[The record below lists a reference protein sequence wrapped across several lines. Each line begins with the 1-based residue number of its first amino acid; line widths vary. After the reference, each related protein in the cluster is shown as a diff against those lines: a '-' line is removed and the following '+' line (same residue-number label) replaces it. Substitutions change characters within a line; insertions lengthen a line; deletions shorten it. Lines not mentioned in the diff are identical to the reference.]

1 MAMRILWIGTV
12 VLASLAAF
20 AAGVVYGMPIVSIES
35 HYDLDRTIHR
45 LFWEMRESDTY
56 LTHSN
61 YMLLMSADRGGEM
74 IALYPND
81 LDSGSSHS
89 GVGWSLESTSYRD
102 YYPNGTRLY
111 RAVDPDGNTLR
122 EIAFHDARD
131 KVVMMA
137 IIDYKKDYLTA
148 SERDRINK
156 EFYPD
161 DPHGADPPAHPA
173 RVDAEAALYGSAYEL
188 AALSAKRDALSGE
201 GGLTPQRERFYRWAF
216 EEYSVPNSTES
227 IDRRLAEIAGD
238 ADPRQ
243 VERLV
248 DRVNSG
254 VDAGFVPEG
263 AEIADGEFWSKARL
277 SAHCDATPG
286 CDLDVEAM
294 VDRTPP

>member
-1 MAMRILWIGTV
+1 MDKRILWAGTV
-12 VLASLAAF
+12 ALASSAAF
-20 AAGVVYGMPIVSIES
+20 VAGVVYGMPIVSVES
-35 HYDLDRTIHR
+35 HYDLDRTVHR

-56 LTHSN
+56 LTHRN

-81 LDSGSSHS
+81 LDNGSSSS
-89 GVGWSLESTSYRD
+89 GMGWSPESTSYRD
-102 YYPNGTRLY
+102 YYPNGTRIY
-111 RAVDPDGNTLR
+111 RVVDSEGITLR
-122 EIAFHDARD
+122 EIAFHDERD

-161 DPHGADPPAHPA
+161 DPHDEDLSA
-173 RVDAEAALYGSAYEL
+173 RAGRADAEAALHGSAYEV

-201 GGLTPQRERFYRWAF
+201 GALTPQREKFYQWAF
-216 EEYSVPNSTES
+216 ERYSVPNSTES
-227 IDRRLAEIAGD
+227 IDRRLVEIVGD
-238 ADPRQ
+238 AGPRQ
-243 VERLV
+243 VELLV
-248 DRVNSG
+248 GRVNSD

-263 AEIADGEFWSKARL
+263 ADTADGEFWSKVRL

-294 VDRTPP
+294 VDRSPP

>member
-1 MAMRILWIGTV
+1 MDRRILWAGAF
-12 VLASLAAF
+12 VLASSAAF
-20 AAGVVYGMPIVSIES
+20 VMGVAYGIPIVSVES
-35 HYDLDRTIHR
+35 HYDLDRTIHK
-45 LFWEMRESDTY
+45 LFWEMRESGIY
-56 LTHSN
+56 MTHNN
-61 YMLLMSADRGGEM
+61 YGLLMSADWDGEVIM
-74 IALYPND
+74 LFPNN
-81 LDSGSSHS
+81 LDNGSSS
-89 GVGWSLESTSYRD
+89 GGVGWSLESTSYRD
-102 YYPNGTRLY
+102 HYPNGTRLY
-111 RAVDPDGNTLR
+111 RLVDPDGNTLR

-161 DPHGADPPAHPA
+161 DPHGAGPPARPV
-173 RVDAEAALYGSAYEL
+173 RDDAEAALYGSAYEL

-201 GGLTPQRERFYRWAF
+201 GGLTPQREMFYRWAF
-216 EEYSVPNSTES
+216 EEYSVPDSAES

-263 AEIADGEFWSKARL
+263 ASIADGEFWSKARL

>member
-1 MAMRILWIGTV
+1 MDKRILWAGTF
-12 VLASLAAF
+12 VLVSSAAF
-20 AAGVVYGMPIVSIES
+20 VMGVAYGIPIVSVES
-35 HYDLDRTIHR
+35 HYDLDRTIHK
-45 LFWEMRESDTY
+45 LFWEMRESGIYMTDN
-56 LTHSN
+56 N
-61 YMLLMSADRGGEM
+61 YGLLMSADWDGEM
-74 IALYPND
+74 IALFPNN
-81 LDSGSSHS
+81 LDDGSSS

-111 RAVDPDGNTLR
+111 RLVDPDGNTLR

-137 IIDYKKDYLTA
+137 IIDHKKDYLTA

-161 DPHGADPPAHPA
+161 DPHGADPPARPA

-201 GGLTPQRERFYRWAF
+201 GGLTPQREMFYRWAF
-216 EEYSVPNSTES
+216 EEYSVPDSAEL

-263 AEIADGEFWSKARL
+263 ASIADGEFWSKARL